1 VALMA
6 MEHRS
11 SSAERGALVSLFGL
25 LGLFLVKGTVG
36 WLTGSKALLA
46 DACQSAAD
54 CAGTATAFLG
64 IRKARVDP
72 NAPRLSNRQPES
84 TAAIV
89 LSAMLL
95 VAGIEI
101 GISSVRS
108 LANGVDEAPGIGAV
122 IVIAAGIG
130 VREGLVR
137 YKRSRDSRSGIRGDR
152 SLDNRSDIFTSL
164 TALVCT
170 SGAVV
175 GDLYDMPF
183 LYVLDPAA
191 GIVISVCVVRMGY
204 RLTAGVL
211 RAADRQ
217 AMDETDAH
225 TLLEAVQRVEGVV
238 AVDEVKAREHGHYI
252 VLDIVIRV
260 NPRISVFE
268 GQDVAHR
275 VRRQLT
281 KRFLHVMDANVK
293 VQPYDPG
300 FPYKSNHHEE
310 ELSSLLQ

>member
-1 VALMA
+1 MAL
-6 MEHRS
+6 EQRS
-11 SSAERGALVSLFGL
+11 VSAERGSLVSLWGL
-25 LGLFLVKGTVG
+25 LGLFIVKGTVG
-36 WLTGSKALLA
+36 WVTGSKALLA

-54 CAGTATAFLG
+54 CAGTLTSYLG
-64 IRKARVDP
+64 IRKARINP
-72 NAPRLSNRQPES
+72 NATSSSRPQPES
-84 TAAIV
+84 AAAIV

-108 LANGVDEAPGIGAV
+108 VANGVDEAPGIGAV
-122 IVIAAGIG
+122 IVIAVGIG

-137 YKRSRDSRSGIRGDR
+137 YKRSSDSRCGIRGDR
-152 SLDNRSDIFTSL
+152 AGDNRSDIFASL
-164 TALVCT
+164 TALVGT

-191 GIVISVCVVRMGY
+191 GLVISVFVLRMGY
-204 RLTAGVL
+204 RMTTGVL
-211 RAADRQ
+211 RASDRSV
-217 AMDETDAH
+217 MDDSDAQ
-225 TLLEAVQRVEGVV
+225 TLLEAVQRVDGVV

-252 VLDIVIRV
+252 VLDVVIRV

-268 GQDVAHR
+268 GQDVALR

-281 KRFLHVMDANVK
+281 KRFIHVMDVAVK

-300 FPYKSNHHEE
+300 FPYKSNHHED
-310 ELSSLLQ
+310 ELASLVQ

>member
-1 VALMA
+1 MA
-6 MEHRS
+6 MEQRS
-11 SSAERGALVSLFGL
+11 VSAERGALVSLWGL
-25 LGLFLVKGTVG
+25 LGLSIVKGTVG

-54 CAGTATAFLG
+54 CAGSVTSYLG

-72 NAPRLSNRQPES
+72 NSTGSPRQKPES
-84 TAAIV
+84 AVVIV

-95 VAGIEI
+95 VGGIEI

-108 LANGVDEAPGIGAV
+108 VANGVDEAPGVGAV

-137 YKRSRDSRSGIRGDR
+137 YKRSRDSKCGIRGDR
-152 SLDNRSDIFTSL
+152 TVDNRSDIFASL
-164 TALVCT
+164 TALVGT

-175 GDLYDMPF
+175 GDLYDMPY

-191 GIVISVCVVRMGY
+191 GLVISVFVVRMGY
-204 RLTAGVL
+204 RMTADVL
-211 RAADRQ
+211 RTSDRG
-217 AMDETDAH
+217 ALDETDAQ

-252 VLDIVIRV
+252 ILDVVIRV

-268 GQDVAHR
+268 GQDIAHR

-281 KRFLHVMDANVK
+281 KRFLHIMDANVQ